1 MSKWGHQITKIEL
14 LGAKNDSV
22 HKKGSRDGPVAV
34 SADWLSG
41 AFEKCAKARFERGR
55 PITKALKIDSKSITA
70 KYQVITPAS

>member
-1 MSKWGHQITKIEL
+1 M
-14 LGAKNDSV
+14 

-55 PITKALKIDSKSITA
+55 PITKALKIDSNKLQEIFDEFLPITT
-70 KYQVITPAS
+70 K